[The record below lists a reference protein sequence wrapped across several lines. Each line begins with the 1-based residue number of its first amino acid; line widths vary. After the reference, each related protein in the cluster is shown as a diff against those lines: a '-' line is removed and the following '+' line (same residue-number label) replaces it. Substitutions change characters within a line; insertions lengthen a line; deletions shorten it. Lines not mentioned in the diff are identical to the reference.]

1 MSKARIRR
9 IVRKPQAKV
18 RFPIKSGYLY
28 VNSTNPLLRTH
39 FPGAIGLKTGSTIKA
54 GHCFVGVVRRGRRTI
69 GVVLLHSPNS
79 LLQAQKLV
87 TAAFKLRL

>member
-1 MSKARIRR
+1 
-9 IVRKPQAKV
+9 
-18 RFPIKSGYLY
+18 
-28 VNSTNPLLRTH
+28 VNSTNPLLRTR
-39 FPGAIGLKTGSTIKA
+39 FPGTIGLKTGSTIKA

-87 TAAFKLRL
+87 TAAFKLRP